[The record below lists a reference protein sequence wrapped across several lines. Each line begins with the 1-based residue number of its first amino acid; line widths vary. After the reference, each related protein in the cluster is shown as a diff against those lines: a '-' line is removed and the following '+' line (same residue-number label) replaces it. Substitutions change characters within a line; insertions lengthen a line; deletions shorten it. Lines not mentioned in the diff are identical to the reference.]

1 MGLNGARTYSFG
13 APDRSRTCDLRYR
26 KPALYPLSYGGVRRC
41 VHGLTRIPAARAVIG
56 DWLRCSVSDMRRILA
71 TVAVALVLAGCGGAD
86 KEEPAAE
93 GTVSMV
99 QDAGDP
105 FVFVLSTE
113 PQSSLNNAIITVD
126 ARNIEGAEPSEIERG
141 DEVKVWAQVCTQ
153 SIPAQC
159 QATSVEVVGK

>member
-1 MGLNGARTYSFG
+1 MRTISECPRQESNLRPSVPETGALSAELRGRHAGYPRQSRLPGARRLTIAAAG
-13 APDRSRTCDLRYR
+13 ATL
-26 KPALYPLSYGGVRRC
+26 AL
-41 VHGLTRIPAARAVIG
+41 
-56 DWLRCSVSDMRRILA
+56 LA
-71 TVAVALVLAGCGGAD
+71 LAGCGAAD
-86 KEEPAAE
+86 KGEPAAE

-113 PQSSLNNAIITVD
+113 PQSSMNNAIITVD
-126 ARNIEGAEPSEIERG
+126 ARNIEGAEPSDIERG
-141 DEVKVWAQVCTQ
+141 DEVKVWAQVCTA